1 MRTSLDS
8 ESKNLI
14 EQTLRRFLMDYC
26 DPSARRARLAE
37 SAIDYRLHWSTLA
50 DLGVLGL
57 PFDEAS
63 GGLGGSSADLADA
76 IRVIAG
82 GLILEPFIETAV
94 IAGGILA
101 AAGTSGGADESI
113 ADLIDGSA
121 VTVLLGGR
129 NIDELK
135 CERTETGLQFSGR
148 LRAVPYAA
156 EADYWLIA
164 AKFDDGPPVI
174 CRLRASDLA
183 SAVSTYRLMDGRPAA
198 DVVLDD
204 VTVPHDCVLLV
215 GLPAGDARQR
225 ASFESI
231 NAYCADAVGV
241 MGRLVA
247 VTGEYLCTRIQFGAP
262 LAKFQALQ
270 HRFVDMH
277 MAYMES
283 LAVSRRLATALDLAD
298 DVGLASLSTATVHVI
313 GRAARSIGHEAI
325 QLHGAIGVT
334 DELVVSHYNARL
346 AVLTSMLQNWAP
358 RAIELT
364 E

>member
-26 DPSARRARLAE
+26 DPSARRARLADDVV
-37 SAIDYRLHWSTLA
+37 DYRLHWSTLA
-50 DLGVLGL
+50 DLGVLAL

-63 GGLGGSSADLADA
+63 GGLGGSSADVADA
-76 IRVIAG
+76 IRVLAG
-82 GLILEPFIETAV
+82 GLILEPLIEAAV

-101 AAGTSGGADESI
+101 APGTSANADESV
-113 ADLIDGSA
+113 ASLIDGSA

-135 CERTETGLQFSGR
+135 CENTDSGLRLSGR

-156 EADYWLIA
+156 EADHWLIA
-164 AKFDDGPPVI
+164 AEFDDGTPVI
-174 CRLRASDLA
+174 CRLRASDLTA
-183 SAVSTYRLMDGRPAA
+183 TFSTYRLMDGRPAA
-198 DVVLDD
+198 DVILDD
-204 VTVPHDCVLLV
+204 VVVPRDCVLLV
-215 GLPAGDARQR
+215 GVPAGQALQR

-241 MGRLVA
+241 MERSVA
-247 VTGEYLCTRIQFGAP
+247 VTGEYLCTRIQFGTP

-283 LAVSRRLATALDLAD
+283 LAISRRLATALDLVD
-298 DVGLASLSTATVHVI
+298 DVELASLGAATVHVI
-313 GRAARSIGHEAI
+313 SRAARSIGHEAI

-346 AVLTSMLQNWAP
+346 AVLASTLQNWAP